1 MELSTRLR
9 EAINS
14 HLNAELYAAYLY
26 LSMAAYCE
34 NISMPGFAHWMR
46 LQHQEELSHAMKLFD
61 FLNARE
67 SRVVL
72 QAIDQPPTEFK
83 SPSDVAEKTLEHER
97 AVTSKIHRL
106 YELTVEE
113 SDYPAQVLLQW
124 FISEQVEEEKVIADV
139 VEHLRLVG
147 EDGTGLLMIDGRLG
161 ERTMSSG
168 T

>member
-1 MELSTRLR
+1 MELSARLR

-14 HLNAELYAAYLY
+14 HLNAELYSAYLY

-34 NISMPGFAHWMR
+34 NIGMPGFAHWMR
-46 LQHQEELSHAMKLFD
+46 LQHQEELSHGMKLFD
-61 FLNARE
+61 FLNARG

-83 SPSDVAEKTLEHER
+83 SPLDVAEKTLEHER

-106 YELTVEE
+106 YELTIEE
-113 SDYPAQVLLQW
+113 SDYAAQVLLQW

-147 EDGTGLLMIDGRLG
+147 EDGTGLLMIDSRLG
-161 ERTMSSG
+161 ERTTSSG